1 MAITRKLT
9 GGSGNPG
16 LSVVTRQQRNRLR
29 RGKNTRKRQR
39 ENLQQRIRDVK
50 QARGVKKQAR
60 QQRIA
65 QHRNSIR
72 GLDIGDKTSRLRAYT
87 EYCDTLRESYENKHR
102 EVEGATKM
110 IEDIK
115 DKLNDITLDVLEN
128 KVIGRLKEWKIMEIL
143 QIK

>member
-1 MAITRKLT
+1 M
-9 GGSGNPG
+9 
-16 LSVVTRQQRNRLR
+16 TRQQRNKLR
-29 RGKNTRKRQR
+29 RGKNTRKRQVN
-39 ENLQQRIRDVK
+39 NLQQRIRDVK
-50 QARGVKKQAR
+50 RARSLKKQAR
-60 QQRIA
+60 QQRVTE
-65 QHRNSIR
+65 HRDSIR

-128 KVIGRLKEWKIMEIL
+128 LDQWKI
-143 QIK
+143 